1 MASRALSPRT
11 QGRGGGAGAGAG
23 AGGGASNGASASSA
37 SNGLA
42 GSSLAGLGSRFNS
55 LARQSSIYSLTLDEF
70 QNALSEPGKNFGS
83 MNMDEFLKN
92 IWTAEESQAMAAAMG
107 SVGDAGQ
114 GGGGMLSRQSSLQR
128 QGSITLPRTLSRKTV
143 DEVWKDIHRG
153 SSGNSEGSGE
163 PAAGASEQERTQT
176 FGEMTLEDFLV
187 KAGVMR
193 EESEVSTQGFG
204 AFVGALGNQEK
215 ARGAHGERGGEIVP
229 TLSLSPANAMTS
241 QATIEAMQIDEY
253 NKNHAAATQQQQQQQ
268 ADWLR
273 SIAQQ
278 QLHQQQHMLQQQQQ
292 AAAEA
297 AYVNVA
303 AKRMGNGAG
312 PMVGMA
318 GLGMGGAMGANMGP
332 GMGGGMTGGG
342 LAMGLGGAMGGGM
355 TVNMGLAPN
364 SPPSPDSDGGRSGL
378 SLSPM
383 HYGLDGS
390 VRGRKRGPDG
400 PVEKVVERRQRRMI
414 KNRESAAR
422 SRARKQAYTVELEAE
437 VSQLKEEN
445 MRLRKQQEEEAER
458 RKKQC
463 LQIMDILKSAT
474 TVGGAKKSSTL
485 RRTKTA
491 TW

>member
-1 MASRALSPRT
+1 MGSRPLSPQAQARP
-11 QGRGGGAGAGAG
+11 AV
-23 AGGGASNGASASSA
+23 ASNGASSSSV

-42 GSSLAGLGSRFNS
+42 TSTLPGGGSRFNS

-70 QNALSEPGKNFGS
+70 QNALTEPGKNFGS

-114 GGGGMLSRQSSLQR
+114 GSGGMLTRQPSLQR
-128 QGSITLPRTLSRKTV
+128 QSSITLPRTLSRKTV

-153 SSGNSEGSGE
+153 SSGNSESGGD
-163 PAAGASEQERTQT
+163 PPVGASPQDRTQT

-193 EESEVSTQGFG
+193 EDSEVATQGFG
-204 AFVGALGNQEK
+204 AFVGGMGNADKSRTEH
-215 ARGAHGERGGEIVP
+215 RSVGEIVP
-229 TLSLSPANAMTS
+229 TLSLSPANVMTS

-253 NKNHAAATQQQQQQQ
+253 NKNQAAATQQHHQQQ

-273 SIAQQ
+273 NIAQQ
-278 QLHQQQHMLQQQQQ
+278 QMHQQQHMLQQQQ

-303 AKRMGNGAG
+303 AKRMGNGTG

-318 GLGMGGAMGANMGP
+318 AMGMPGGAMGANMGP
-332 GMGGGMTGGG
+332 GMSGGMPGGG
-342 LAMGLGGAMGGGM
+342 LAMGLGGALGGGM

-378 SLSPM
+378 SLSPI

-445 MRLRKQQEEEAER
+445 MRLRKQQVSTRKSEEEAER
-458 RKKQC
+458 RKKQ
-463 LQIMDILKSAT
+463 IMDILKSAT
-474 TVGGAKKSSTL
+474 KVVGAEKTSSL
-485 RRTKTA
+485 RRTRTA

>member
-278 QLHQQQHMLQQQQQ
+278 QLHQRQHMLQQQQQ

-297 AYVNVA
+297 AL
-303 AKRMGNGAG
+303 RER
-312 PMVGMA
+312 
-318 GLGMGGAMGANMGP
+318 GGEEDGERGW
-332 GMGGGMTGGG
+332 
-342 LAMGLGGAMGGGM
+342 
-355 TVNMGLAPN
+355 
-364 SPPSPDSDGGRSGL
+364 SDGGDGGPGDGWSDGGKHGARHGRGDDGRGTGDGAGRGDGGRHDGEHGAGAEFSTESGF
-378 SLSPM
+378 
-383 HYGLDGS
+383 GWGS
-390 VRGRKRGPDG
+390 
-400 PVEKVVERRQRRMI
+400 ERCGGVGV
-414 KNRESAAR
+414 
-422 SRARKQAYTVELEAE
+422 QAYTVELEAE

-445 MRLRKQQEEEAER
+445 MRLRKQQVSTRKSEEEAER

>member
-268 ADWLR
+268 VRDEGAGED
-273 SIAQQ
+273 SGGSGGV
-278 QLHQQQHMLQQQQQ
+278 
-292 AAAEA
+292 EEECE
-297 AYVNVA
+297 
-303 AKRMGNGAG
+303 KRMG
-312 PMVGMA
+312 V
-318 GLGMGGAMGANMGP
+318 
-332 GMGGGMTGGG
+332 
-342 LAMGLGGAMGGGM
+342 
-355 TVNMGLAPN
+355 
-364 SPPSPDSDGGRSGL
+364 
-378 SLSPM
+378 
-383 HYGLDGS
+383 
-390 VRGRKRGPDG
+390 
-400 PVEKVVERRQRRMI
+400 VVEGWR
-414 KNRESAAR
+414 
-422 SRARKQAYTVELEAE
+422 
-437 VSQLKEEN
+437 
-445 MRLRKQQEEEAER
+445 
-458 RKKQC
+458 
-463 LQIMDILKSAT
+463 
-474 TVGGAKKSSTL
+474 
-485 RRTKTA
+485 
-491 TW
+491 W